1 MSDKSEKPELQ
12 DLEDILDQSLAAQL
26 EKPELL
32 QELAD
37 GVNCYIDRLKD
48 LPQMKF
54 LDAERSKTDKDRIK
68 YLLLLSSLS
77 YLTGMFRKTRT
88 ELEQANSSYEEVL
101 GLLTHEF
108 RNLLSTLDGYQRIVE
123 HHLEVAGEQEMLEV
137 QQAGSQI
144 VKKLFN
150 FLESILKFYQS
161 DRKLLKPACKLAN
174 FEEDILIPLEREFE
188 NELKNRKLEIERSSA
203 GEHKMVNLDPQL
215 IEIAIRNLIDNA
227 IKYSQPG
234 SKIEIFQ
241 EYSDSTLVIRV
252 KSYNQAIPAD
262 LCQNIFDKFSTKKIG
277 NIKTGTG
284 IGLYNVRNIVNI
296 HQGEVK
302 CRSKAGEWVE
312 FVISIPIR
320 NF

>member
-1 MSDKSEKPELQ
+1 MSDKSEKTELQ
-12 DLEDILDQSLAAQL
+12 DLEELLEQSLAAQL
-26 EKPELL
+26 KKPELL

-37 GVNCYIDRLKD
+37 GVNFYIERLKD
-48 LPQMKF
+48 LPQMPF
-54 LDAERSKTDKDRIK
+54 LNADRSKSDKDKIQ

-77 YLTGMFRKTRT
+77 YLIGLFRKTRT

-123 HHLEVAGEQEMLEV
+123 HHLDVAGEQEMLEV
-137 QQAGSQI
+137 QRAGSHI
-144 VKKLFN
+144 VGKLFN

-161 DRKLLKPACKLAN
+161 DRKLLKPECKLTD

-188 NELKNRKLEIERSSA
+188 NELKNRKIEIKRSST
-203 GEHKMVNLDPQL
+203 GEHRMVNIDPQL

-227 IKYSQPG
+227 IKYGQPG
-234 SKIEIFQ
+234 SNIEIFH
-241 EYSDSTLVIRV
+241 EYSNDTMVIRV

-262 LCQNIFDKFSTKKIG
+262 LCQNIFDRFRTKKIG
-277 NIKTGTG
+277 NVKTGTG

-296 HQGEVK
+296 HQGEIH
-302 CRSKAGEWVE
+302 CHSKAGKWVE
-312 FVISIPIR
+312 FVISIPVR